1 MALFSLRSF
10 GSHDSNICMTK
21 DFQTHPLFFLFFL
34 SPSLQRGGVGPLHL
48 ASRHG
53 HTHLVRLLL
62 DHGADVNLP
71 SRGGVGP
78 LHLAARFGHSATVEL
93 LLDKGNRSGTLV
105 SIFGLYLAVLP
116 TWFVHGHIGFG
127 AFLKLVT
134 DVRV

>member
-1 MALFSLRSF
+1 M
-10 GSHDSNICMTK
+10 
-21 DFQTHPLFFLFFL
+21 
-34 SPSLQRGGVGPLHL
+34 

-93 LLDKGNRSGTLV
+93 LLDKGNRNGTLV
-105 SIFGLYLAVLP
+105 SIFGLCLTVFPTLACLRP
-116 TWFVHGHIGFG
+116 NIHGQGHGRRGGVTPGGRRPGRGGGRKFFYPGGSLLVKIGQNF
-127 AFLKLVT
+127 FT
-134 DVRV
+134 

>member
-1 MALFSLRSF
+1 M
-10 GSHDSNICMTK
+10 
-21 DFQTHPLFFLFFL
+21 
-34 SPSLQRGGVGPLHL
+34 

-93 LLDKGNRSGTLV
+93 LLDKGNRNGTLV
-105 SIFGLYLAVLP
+105 SIFGLCLTVFPTLACLRPNGKWGLFETCSDVILALYLM
-116 TWFVHGHIGFG
+116 
-127 AFLKLVT
+127 VT
-134 DVRV
+134 YESFKHTIMLL